1 MEYMNMGDLRSYLI
15 NIRSN
20 NNNNYNNNLE
30 IFLNI
35 LIQISNGCLYLENNK
50 IVHRD
55 LAARN
60 CLLNKDNNNNLIA
73 KISDLGLARNIYT
86 EEIYEIKNK
95 RKLPLRWMAPE
106 SIFDGFFTSKSDVW
120 SFGILASE
128 VFNYG
133 TQPFYGLSN
142 NEFILVLK
150 NKRMPHLPDKCPN
163 EM

>member
-15 NIRSN
+15 NIRS

-60 CLLNKDNNNNLIA
+60 CLLNKDNNNNLIV

-128 VFNYG
+128 IFNYG
-133 TQPFYGLSN
+133 AQPYSGFSN
-142 NEFILVLK
+142 DEIRLALK
-150 NKRMPHLPDKCPN
+150 SKKMPHLTDKCPN

>member
-20 NNNNYNNNLE
+20 NNNNNNNNLE

-60 CLLNKDNNNNLIA
+60 CLLNKDNNNNLIV
-73 KISDLGLARNIYT
+73 KISIQKKYM
-86 EEIYEIKNK
+86 K
-95 RKLPLRWMAPE
+95 
-106 SIFDGFFTSKSDVW
+106 
-120 SFGILASE
+120 
-128 VFNYG
+128 
-133 TQPFYGLSN
+133 
-142 NEFILVLK
+142 
-150 NKRMPHLPDKCPN
+150 
-163 EM
+163 